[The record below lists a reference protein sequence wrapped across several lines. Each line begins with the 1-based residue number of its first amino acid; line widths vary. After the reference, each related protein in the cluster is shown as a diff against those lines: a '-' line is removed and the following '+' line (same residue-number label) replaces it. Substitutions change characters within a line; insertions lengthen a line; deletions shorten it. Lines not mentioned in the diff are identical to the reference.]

1 MTMKPKDERLDD
13 IVQEYVW
20 GVDDYMANLSKLM
33 SYPCFNSDD
42 MRQLSQIA
50 YELSEFADNTASEF
64 DEVVEQ

>member
-1 MTMKPKDERLDD
+1 MTMKTKDERLEE
-13 IVQEYVW
+13 IVEEYVL
-20 GVDDYMANLSKLM
+20 GVEEHMDNLFKLM